1 MKGYINMWIYSM
13 VAAIAVSFFAGWYMN
28 GLKLNAEIAQLHA
41 TWNEAYANQA
51 KITMD
56 KEYELSQ
63 LNTQIEVNNAIKEKA
78 INDEHD
84 KNIKLAADIERL
96 QHTTSSRGSTM
107 PKTDSSCK
115 CTSATTTTELS
126 GESINLLVQ
135 MAREADETA
144 KYANTCHD
152 WAIGVTQELN

>member
-1 MKGYINMWIYSM
+1 MWIYSM
-13 VAAIAVSFFAGWYMN
+13 VAAMAISFFGGWYMN

-84 KNIKLAADIERL
+84 ENIRLASDIERL
-96 QHTTSSRGSTM
+96 QHSTSTRSNPVS
-107 PKTDSSCK
+107 KTSSSCK
-115 CTSATTTTELS
+115 CTSTTTATELS
-126 GESINLLVQ
+126 GEGINLLVQ
-135 MAREADETA
+135 MAREADEAA

-152 WAIGVTQELN
+152 WAIGVMQKLN